1 MDEDIK
7 IISTNTRNEKI
18 KNFFIN
24 NKKLIISILIIIVSS
39 LILYFVYAEYKKN
52 EKKKISD
59 LYNSTVINHSKVS
72 KSNTIEELIKII
84 NFQDATYSPLS
95 LYFIIDNQLITD
107 RAKINSLFDIL
118 ITKTSLEE
126 EIKNLVIYKKGL
138 FNADDSNENEL
149 LIILNP
155 VINSDSIWKSHALY
169 LLAEYFYSKN
179 EKQKSKDFFDQIINF
194 ENSNPDIIQKAQKRL
209 NRDLSD

>member
-1 MDEDIK
+1 
-7 IISTNTRNEKI
+7 
-18 KNFFIN
+18 
-24 NKKLIISILIIIVSS
+24 
-39 LILYFVYAEYKKN
+39 
-52 EKKKISD
+52 
-59 LYNSTVINHSKVS
+59 
-72 KSNTIEELIKII
+72 
-84 NFQDATYSPLS
+84 